1 ARPAADRRDAQGPA
15 PVRHG
20 WAGGAG
26 LQPSAGRGRADLYPR
41 RGAAQGVGGR
51 LRSGRRC
58 RRGLPVRAVRRL
70 RPGCRHRCAA
80 PRRGTQCHR
89 GEQRHAD
96 RRPGRHAPRRSGG
109 RVGTCG
115 DRRRPGGTP
124 AAAGG
129 RVPGSGGRGH
139 QGERRPM
146 MTTVDGS
153 ATGYRPTRTLSVR
166 TELRRQASRRRTQLT
181 LGFMVVLPLIILL
194 AFEFGSDSGDRRGRS
209 QFAALADI
217 ATAGG
222 LNFALFTLL
231 VSSSFL
237 LIVVVALFHG
247 DTVASEASWGS
258 LRYLLAVPVP
268 RARLLGSKL
277 VVALACSAI
286 ALILLTGTALVAG
299 TLRYGWPPLRTTV
312 AGDVPAGTAL
322 VRLLAILGYLAISL
336 LVVASLA
343 FLLSVSTD

>member
-1 ARPAADRRDAQGPA
+1 
-15 PVRHG
+15 
-20 WAGGAG
+20 
-26 LQPSAGRGRADLYPR
+26 
-41 RGAAQGVGGR
+41 
-51 LRSGRRC
+51 
-58 RRGLPVRAVRRL
+58 
-70 RPGCRHRCAA
+70 
-80 PRRGTQCHR
+80 
-89 GEQRHAD
+89 
-96 RRPGRHAPRRSGG
+96 
-109 RVGTCG
+109 
-115 DRRRPGGTP
+115 
-124 AAAGG
+124 
-129 RVPGSGGRGH
+129 
-139 QGERRPM
+139 

-194 AFEFGSDSGDRRGRS
+194 AFEFGSDSGERRGRN

-277 VVALACSAI
+277 LVALASSAT

-299 TLRYGWPPLRTTV
+299 TLRYGWHPLRTTV

-343 FLLSVSTD
+343 FLLSVSTDAPLGAVGGAVLLQILSSILDQITALGNLRLILPTHYASAWLGLLSSPVQTDDMVKGVISALAYATLFFALAWFRFLRKDVVS

>member
-1 ARPAADRRDAQGPA
+1 M
-15 PVRHG
+15 
-20 WAGGAG
+20 
-26 LQPSAGRGRADLYPR
+26 
-41 RGAAQGVGGR
+41 
-51 LRSGRRC
+51 
-58 RRGLPVRAVRRL
+58 
-70 RPGCRHRCAA
+70 
-80 PRRGTQCHR
+80 T
-89 GEQRHAD
+89 
-96 RRPGRHAPRRSGG
+96 
-109 RVGTCG
+109 
-115 DRRRPGGTP
+115 
-124 AAAGG
+124 
-129 RVPGSGGRGH
+129 
-139 QGERRPM
+139 
-146 MTTVDGS
+146 TTVDGS

-194 AFEFGSDSGDRRGRS
+194 AFEFGSDSGDRRGRN

-277 VVALACSAI
+277 LVALASSAT

-299 TLRYGWPPLRTTV
+299 TLRYGWHPLR
-312 AGDVPAGTAL
+312 DVPAGTAL
-322 VRLLAILGYLAISL
+322 VRLLAILGYLAVSL

-343 FLLSVSTD
+343 VLLSVSTDAPLGAVGGAVLLQILSSILDQITALGNLRLILPTHYSQAWLGLLSSPVQTDDMVKGVISALAYATLFFGLAWFRFLRKDVVS